1 MAVLSMRGTGSWSAD
16 ERPKNYREAIL
27 YLYPHDKAP
36 LMAMLSKLQEES
48 VDDPEFKV
56 FLKGLPAQRALNED
70 IYNNTDNPLTMHLK
84 TANDYKMFK
93 AGHVVINE
101 RTLEVMWV
109 TASASGGGA
118 GGQLTLT
125 RAIGSQSLTAGAVD
139 DAILV
144 VGSRHPEGGD
154 VPTAIAY
161 DPSVVT
167 NYCQIFRNSLDQTNT
182 ARVTRL
188 RTGDQVKAA
197 QKECMLIH
205 HIEMEKAFLFGVA
218 HEGTGSNSQPERGTR
233 GMLFHVT
240 TNVQDFSAGVDIDS
254 WENWLE
260 SIFRYGSNQK
270 LLLAGARVINVI
282 NKLARINGHI
292 QLQPR
297 SDTWGLTIWS
307 YITPFGELM
316 LKIHPLMSENATF
329 NSWGFIFDTGN
340 LRYRFLKS
348 RDTQYLR
355 NRQTPGLDAVKDE
368 YLTECG
374 LEGRFEQTHGI
385 VKNMSAAVL

>member
-1 MAVLSMRGTGSWSAD
+1 
-16 ERPKNYREAIL
+16 
-27 YLYPHDKAP
+27 
-36 LMAMLSKLQEES
+36 
-48 VDDPEFKV
+48 
-56 FLKGLPAQRALNED
+56 
-70 IYNNTDNPLTMHLK
+70 
-84 TANDYKMFK
+84 
-93 AGHVVINE
+93 
-101 RTLEVMWV
+101 
-109 TASASGGGA
+109 
-118 GGQLTLT
+118 
-125 RAIGSQSLTAGAVD
+125 
-139 DAILV
+139 
-144 VGSRHPEGGD
+144 
-154 VPTAIAY
+154 
-161 DPSVVT
+161 VT

-188 RTGDQVKAA
+188 RTGDQVKSA
-197 QKECMLIH
+197 QKECMLLH

-218 HEGTGSNSQPERGTR
+218 HEGTGTNSQPERGTK

-240 TNVQDFSAGVDIDS
+240 TNVQDFSAGVDIDT

-297 SDTWGLTIWS
+297 SDTYGLTIWS

-316 LKIHPLMSENATF
+316 LKIHPLMSENVTF
-329 NSWGFIFDTGN
+329 NSWGFVFDTGN
-340 LRYRFLKS
+340 LRYRYLKG